1 MAIDQSVIN
10 FAVYEDSVEYLGMSK
25 ATLPDVTFLT
35 QSISG
40 AGVGGNVEAVI
51 LGHLEAMTLG
61 LEFRTTTPQSV
72 RLSELRRH
80 SIDLR
85 VAEARKEK
93 HIFVVVPKSTKGG
106 TIAPATPT
114 SGSGEYAVRYWATYI
129 NGKKVRELDPLNFI
143 CYINGVDY
151 LAGVRAALGKKSA
164 YAVPPELHFAA
175 PAYFLSV
182 KGAIQHERRH

>member
-85 VAEARKEK
+85 VAN
-93 HIFVVVPKSTKGG
+93 HLFHQ
-106 TIAPATPT
+106 AP
-114 SGSGEYAVRYWATYI
+114 
-129 NGKKVRELDPLNFI
+129 
-143 CYINGVDY
+143 
-151 LAGVRAALGKKSA
+151 
-164 YAVPPELHFAA
+164 
-175 PAYFLSV
+175 
-182 KGAIQHERRH
+182 

>member
-25 ATLPDVTFLT
+25 VTLPDVTFLT

-72 RLSELRRH
+72 H

-85 VAEARKEK
+85 VANQYEDPVAGTVEARKEK

-114 SGSGEYAVRYWATYI
+114 SGSGEYAGRYWATYI

-151 LAGVRAALGKKSA
+151 LAGVRAALGK
-164 YAVPPELHFAA
+164 
-175 PAYFLSV
+175 
-182 KGAIQHERRH
+182 

>member
-25 ATLPDVTFLT
+25 VTLPDVTFLT

-72 RLSELRRH
+72 QLSELR
-80 SIDLR
+80 
-85 VAEARKEK
+85 VANQYEDPVAGTVEARKEK

-151 LAGVRAALGKKSA
+151 LAGVRAALGK
-164 YAVPPELHFAA
+164 
-175 PAYFLSV
+175 
-182 KGAIQHERRH
+182 

>member
-25 ATLPDVTFLT
+25 VTLPDVTFLT

-40 AGVGGNVEAVI
+40 AGVGGNVEAGI

-72 RLSELRRH
+72 QLSELRRH

-85 VAEARKEK
+85 VANQYEDPVAGTVEARKEK

-129 NGKKVRELDPLNFI
+129 NG
-143 CYINGVDY
+143 VDY
-151 LAGVRAALGKKSA
+151 LAGVRAALGK
-164 YAVPPELHFAA
+164 
-175 PAYFLSV
+175 
-182 KGAIQHERRH
+182 

>member
-10 FAVYEDSVEYLGMSK
+10 FAVYEDSVEYLGVSK
-25 ATLPDVTFLT
+25 VTLPDVTFLT

-72 RLSELRRH
+72 QLSELRRH

-85 VAEARKEK
+85 VANQYEDPVAGTVEARKEK

-106 TIAPATPT
+106 AIAPATPT

-151 LAGVRAALGKKSA
+151 LAGVRAALGK
-164 YAVPPELHFAA
+164 
-175 PAYFLSV
+175 
-182 KGAIQHERRH
+182 